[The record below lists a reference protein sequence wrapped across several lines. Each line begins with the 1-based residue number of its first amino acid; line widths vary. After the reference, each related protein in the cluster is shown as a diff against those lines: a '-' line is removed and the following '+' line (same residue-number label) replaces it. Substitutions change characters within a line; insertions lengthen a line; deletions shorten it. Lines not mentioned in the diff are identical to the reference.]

1 MKINVNKFID
11 HKLVFP
17 VQVRIITE
25 SQIQAITFFV
35 GRRGINNTIIL
46 IYVQFLYI
54 DYNK

>member
-1 MKINVNKFID
+1 MKININKFID
-11 HKLVFP
+11 HKLVCP
-17 VQVRIITE
+17 VTSENYNRITNP
-25 SQIQAITFFV
+25 SFFV